1 LFDRLFL
8 AYDEVARA
16 IAYMN
21 LFNGTTFKKNT
32 IIHKTII
39 KQNTISDIKKVIEG
53 WKVEILKNIKPMFTE
68 DDIKEELAKL
78 FIIHVPDARPLR
90 IAKCVSVLLSPP
102 PFNIVVNIGTFRKD
116 VAKMKFYIDLEREV

>member
-1 LFDRLFL
+1 MFDRLFL

-53 WKVEILKNIKPMFTE
+53 WKVKILKNIKPMFTE

-78 FIIHVPDARPLR
+78 FVIHVPDARPSR